1 MHAAAAYGSTQHC
14 TRQLPGPTRR
24 FRRQY
29 GFTAG
34 GLLKHFTL
42 VSTDT
47 EMYVYNCI
55 YIYVTSKNQSSLF
68 GGMET
73 ELRQCI
79 ETSWSFTLQGV
90 ILVQHNSNFVP
101 WKSTFC
107 QRCLCTNLISSQKRF
122 LLKCLSVSS
131 IGRHGGA
138 FKWETPIYKSPYLYT
153 ILQTYLLQTSL

>member
-1 MHAAAAYGSTQHC
+1 MLRLPTEALNTAHASYLDLHEGFGGNMASPQVVFLSTSHLYLQTQRC
-14 TRQLPGPTRR
+14 
-24 FRRQY
+24 
-29 GFTAG
+29 
-34 GLLKHFTL
+34 
-42 VSTDT
+42 
-47 EMYVYNCI
+47 MYIIV